1 MLYQIH
7 ITEQF
12 TKYPRVFF
20 SHSESGDMTTFIYFL
35 NSMVGGISKV
45 LCLMLSTG
53 PGIQIMLKNVAINV
67 KSNTDGKTP
76 CP

>member
-12 TKYPRVFF
+12 TKYLQVFF
-20 SHSESGDMTTFIYFL
+20 SHSESGDMTTYIYLL

-53 PGIQIMLKNVAINV
+53 PGI
-67 KSNTDGKTP
+67 
-76 CP
+76 